1 MNTILKEHKK
11 NIYKKSYRC
20 FLWRRHP
27 DLNRGIKVLQ
37 TSALPLG
44 YSAIYGAGTGNRTRV
59 SSLEGWCSTIEL
71 HPHLER
77 KTRLELA
84 TFTLAR

>member
-11 NIYKKSYRC
+11 TSIRNLIDV

-44 YSAIYGAGTGNRTRV
+44 YSATLVARAGIEPATRGFSV
-59 SSLEGWCSTIEL
+59 LCSTD
-71 HPHLER
+71 
-77 KTRLELA
+77 
-84 TFTLAR
+84 

>member
-11 NIYKKSYRC
+11 TSIRNLIDV